1 MNFRPIFFQ
10 RKRPVTCGKKNRSK
24 IINSFLHREVLTNHF
39 TQHKKREEEEEE
51 EEEARWLEKHK
62 KEGMEDA
69 NAAGVEDEEEE
80 NKALLTEELV
90 ASLRDTVGVF
100 FSSFFAHA
108 THTHHMGNSKFE
120 HIVATVHEMNGDDT
134 FFSLLSV
141 F

>member
-1 MNFRPIFFQ
+1 M
-10 RKRPVTCGKKNRSK
+10 GKKNRSK

-39 TQHKKREEEEEE
+39 TQHKKRE

-100 FSSFFAHA
+100 FSSFFESF
-108 THTHHMGNSKFE
+108 G
-120 HIVATVHEMNGDDT
+120 
-134 FFSLLSV
+134 
-141 F
+141 

>member
-1 MNFRPIFFQ
+1 MLFLCEFSTNFFF
-10 RKRPVTCGKKNRSK
+10 KEKDLSPVGKKNRSK

-39 TQHKKREEEEEE
+39 TQHKKRE

>member
-1 MNFRPIFFQ
+1 M
-10 RKRPVTCGKKNRSK
+10 GKKNRSK

-39 TQHKKREEEEEE
+39 TQHKKREEEEEEE

>member
-1 MNFRPIFFQ
+1 M
-10 RKRPVTCGKKNRSK
+10 GKKNRSK

-39 TQHKKREEEEEE
+39 TQHKKREEEE

>member
-1 MNFRPIFFQ
+1 M
-10 RKRPVTCGKKNRSK
+10 GKKNRSK

-39 TQHKKREEEEEE
+39 TQHKKREEEE

-100 FSSFFAHA
+100 FPSFFAHA